1 MAHILVMEDNPE
13 HSAMICEVL
22 ESVGHKTLVCADGS
36 SAWEELQR
44 GRFDLLVVDIYV
56 KKDGAFTADGGVT
69 LLGRLRSPTNRVADH
84 LRWMLEVPVI
94 AISGG
99 QAIPGG
105 FDPLRQARDLGAD
118 ALLRKPIKLNEMLEV
133 VAELLRGEVPE
144 VRI

>member
-13 HSAMICEVL
+13 HAAMIVEIL

-44 GRFDLLVVDIYV
+44 GRYDLLIVDIYV
-56 KKDGAFTADGGVT
+56 KKDGAFLPDGGVT
-69 LLGRLRSPTNRVADH
+69 LLGRVRSPTNRVAEH
-84 LRWMLEVPVI
+84 LRWMVEVPII

-99 QAIPGG
+99 QVIPGG

-118 ALLRKPIKLNEMLEV
+118 ALLRKPIKLSDMLEA
-133 VAELLRGEVPE
+133 VAELLRGEVPAD
-144 VRI
+144 RL